1 MDRLFFRGAD
11 AAVAAAVPAGFS
23 AQMLRAAPAP
33 QQQGAHKQ
41 KGKTLRWSQEEASRR
56 AICSRNKLVLTQA
69 PTALPFTECED
80 FVVAG
85 GRASN
90 ADATG
95 HVAPSSCNSI
105 TDIIDDSASEF
116 SSPRSPAEIS
126 PSGSSCIDVEIR
138 RTCSAAHDAPWSPA
152 LACESA
158 NALMNSGLLSPVL
171 QFSRMSLLDLQPL
184 SSTLDVTD
192 SDLGCADAVADGE
205 QAKIV
210 PETPSE
216 CAHVRDSDASGS
228 SHGIVVE
235 ENRDGQEHGGFG
247 LWKTT
252 GSCEVVAETPLK
264 HLPHPS
270 PRNAPVGCASYQRV
284 LQDLC
289 ADITSIIDEQEMIH
303 AWFQAQAQNLQRVFP
318 SAAKSQSEL
327 PAECC
332 GGSAMLTS
340 QNGAIENSK
349 PRENA
354 DSLPAV
360 APDQQQEQQL
370 SSTMLVFS
378 TLQAAVHFYSSH
390 LQQV

>member
-1 MDRLFFRGAD
+1 
-11 AAVAAAVPAGFS
+11 
-23 AQMLRAAPAP
+23 
-33 QQQGAHKQ
+33 
-41 KGKTLRWSQEEASRR
+41 
-56 AICSRNKLVLTQA
+56 
-69 PTALPFTECED
+69 
-80 FVVAG
+80 
-85 GRASN
+85 
-90 ADATG
+90 
-95 HVAPSSCNSI
+95 
-105 TDIIDDSASEF
+105 
-116 SSPRSPAEIS
+116 
-126 PSGSSCIDVEIR
+126 
-138 RTCSAAHDAPWSPA
+138 
-152 LACESA
+152 
-158 NALMNSGLLSPVL
+158 MNSGLLSPVL

-192 SDLGCADAVADGE
+192 SDLGCADAVADGK

-216 CAHVRDSDASGS
+216 FAHVRDSDASGC

-235 ENRDGQEHGGFG
+235 ENRDGQEHSGFG

-327 PAECC
+327 PAE
-332 GGSAMLTS
+332 
-340 QNGAIENSK
+340 
-349 PRENA
+349 
-354 DSLPAV
+354 
-360 APDQQQEQQL
+360 
-370 SSTMLVFS
+370 
-378 TLQAAVHFYSSH
+378 
-390 LQQV
+390 